1 MPGGP
6 FRGRMFRGAQRRRA
20 WAGQGPDPPRTRGFG
35 LGCRVQVPG
44 VSFPGERGAG
54 RVEEAAGT
62 GDGVPRWGCKSQAGR
77 HGGLSV
83 PRVAG
88 TWRRLCP
95 SFAARGVG
103 GLLPAPSL
111 ACRGPGRAPSGP
123 DPVTS
128 CSQLRGRA
136 SPTFVVSGARGKAGG
151 RYSFVRSHVPGSLVC
166 RGLCRGAAH
175 GPSPSD
181 LCDVPTSSHTGRVVG
196 HSLGTG
202 GEPQLRGR
210 VSFRGNEHS
219 GFGSACREPPPNKQ
233 PRPFAFQGA
242 SHALG
247 EAEHRAPAPVPGG
260 PARRHHQ

>member
-1 MPGGP
+1 MPE
-6 FRGRMFRGAQRRRA
+6 
-20 WAGQGPDPPRTRGFG
+20 
-35 LGCRVQVPG
+35 L
-44 VSFPGERGAG
+44 
-54 RVEEAAGT
+54 
-62 GDGVPRWGCKSQAGR
+62 
-77 HGGLSV
+77 
-83 PRVAG
+83 
-88 TWRRLCP
+88 
-95 SFAARGVG
+95 
-103 GLLPAPSL
+103 
-111 ACRGPGRAPSGP
+111 RGPGRALSGP

-151 RYSFVRSHVPGSLVC
+151 RYSIVRSHVPGSLVC

-196 HSLGTG
+196 HSLGTR

-233 PRPFAFQGA
+233 PRLFAFQGA

-260 PARRHHQ
+260 PAWRHHQ

>member
-1 MPGGP
+1 M
-6 FRGRMFRGAQRRRA
+6 
-20 WAGQGPDPPRTRGFG
+20 
-35 LGCRVQVPG
+35 
-44 VSFPGERGAG
+44 
-54 RVEEAAGT
+54 EEAAGT
-62 GDGVPRWGCKSQAGR
+62 GDRVPRWGCKGQAGR
-77 HGGLSV
+77 HGVLSV
-83 PRVAG
+83 P
-88 TWRRLCP
+88 P
-95 SFAARGVG
+95 
-103 GLLPAPSL
+103 
-111 ACRGPGRAPSGP
+111 CRGDLAPPVPELRGLGRAPSGP

-136 SPTFVVSGARGKAGG
+136 SPPFVVLGARGEGG
-151 RYSFVRSHVPGSLVC
+151 VQVFHRSLTRPRKPCG

-175 GPSPSD
+175 GLSPSD